1 MKKQKNPKR
10 VNRNFFKFLT
20 FLLFLQLCTAAGASD
35 LLDRAGSLER
45 EGKSEEARVL
55 YIQWL
60 SKSGSS
66 ESDSFG
72 RILIHTLRMPAP
84 LKEDLNLIKKNL
96 YRVNSVQDKKDII
109 RTALILCELSGNHE
123 LTQQYLSALS
133 ALYEDAGVSP
143 GRDVTISRLTM
154 SSDIKY
160 EYMAALEENAESP
173 RLLMWIDRAHNQH
186 PFLITEADWLFQLQ
200 KVLNKAGYSS
210 QAEIFKK
217 RILKDFPDSIEA
229 SLLNK
234 QIFPLAGP
242 EELFSGAED
251 SEVIQDNISAA
262 DPSTDPLPDS
272 SSEYTLYQAGAFQKY
287 ENASRLKIELEEAG
301 LVSHVKKED
310 SAYKVIVESRNDDLT
325 IKILNEKGIQAFRIY
340 P

>member
-45 EGKSEEARVL
+45 EGKSEDARVL

-60 SKSGSS
+60 SKSDSS
-66 ESDSFG
+66 ESDRFG

-84 LKEDLNLIKKNL
+84 LEEDLNLIKSNL

-109 RTALILCELSGNHE
+109 RTALILCELSGKYD
-123 LTQQYLSALS
+123 LTQQYLTALS
-133 ALYEDAGVSP
+133 ALYEDTGISADG
-143 GRDVTISRLTM
+143 DVTIARLTM

-186 PFLITEADWLFQLQ
+186 PSLITEADWLFQLQ
-200 KVLNKAGYSS
+200 KVLNEAGYSS

-234 QIFPLAGP
+234 QISPLTGP
-242 EELFSGAED
+242 EELFSGAEE
-251 SEVIQDNISAA
+251 SEVIEADLSAGNT
-262 DPSTDPLPDS
+262 STDPLPDL
-272 SSEYTLYQAGAFQKY
+272 SSEYTLFQAGAFQGS
-287 ENASRLKIELEEAG
+287 ENASRLKTELEEAG
-301 LVSHVKKED
+301 LVSHVNKD
-310 SAYKVIVESRNDDLT
+310 GSAYKVIVESRNDDFT
-325 IKILNEKGIQAFRIY
+325 LNVFKEMGIQAFRIH